1 MTIVAEIISVITA
14 FLTGLFGG
22 IASGMLEL
30 TEIFYNPT
38 DGLTLFG
45 VLGLLGLALTMVFLV
60 IKWVRSL
67 IN

>member
-1 MTIVAEIISVITA
+1 MTIVAEIISVITG
-14 FLTGLFGG
+14 FLTGIFGG
-22 IASGMLEL
+22 IATGMLEL
-30 TEIFYNPT
+30 TSIFYDSV

-45 VLGLLGLALTMVFLV
+45 VLGILGLALTMVFLV